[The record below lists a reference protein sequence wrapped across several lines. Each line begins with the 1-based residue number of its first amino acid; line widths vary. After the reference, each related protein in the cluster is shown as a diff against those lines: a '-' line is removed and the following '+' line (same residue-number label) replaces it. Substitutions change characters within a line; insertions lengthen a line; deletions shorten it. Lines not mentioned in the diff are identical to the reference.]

1 MAEQTAVLSSQTAVI
16 GALLIAPEICGELFG
31 ETAPEDFVTAAYRN
45 VYEAARGLFF
55 EGKAVDAVTV
65 LDRLGGG
72 AETRKFLMGLMEV
85 TPSAANWREYAALLR
100 EQARLYRLRQIGGE
114 LGLAE
119 TLTQA
124 RALLERAEAEG
135 SDTGRRSAVSV
146 QDGLVSFFRRMG
158 EPVSYVQFGIGALD
172 RALFAG
178 MGDFIVIGGRP
189 SAGKTLLSI
198 QMASVLAREYRVGYF
213 SLETGKEKFFDR
225 FFTQA
230 CLLDFDRVKRHALT
244 PQEYETITFM
254 KQRLTRLHIDMIPAG
269 GYTAADIQSETLA
282 GRYQV
287 IFVDYLQLVRS
298 DGGRAGNRTEEVGAV
313 SRALHT
319 LAQRH
324 NILVIALAQLSRGM
338 PGRAFAEPT
347 LQDLRES
354 GQIEQ
359 DADVVGLLHV
369 LPSGADGRTCPDD
382 DRLLNVAKN
391 KEGRLCR
398 IQLAFHGAHQQFLE
412 RMSATYTGQTGPK
425 RPFPTAPAMQAAP
438 DPQLSLDG
446 SKLPPRA

>member
-1 MAEQTAVLSSQTAVI
+1 MAEQTAVLSSQTAVV
-16 GALLIAPEICGELFG
+16 GSLLIAPEICGELFA
-31 ETAPEDFVTAAYRN
+31 ETAPEDFVTAVYRD

-55 EGKAVDAVTV
+55 GGKAVDPVTV

-72 AETRKFLMGLMEV
+72 AETRKFLMELMEI
-85 TPSAANWREYAALLR
+85 TPSAANWREYAELLR
-100 EQARLYRLRQIGGE
+100 EQARLYRLKQIGGE
-114 LGLAE
+114 LGAAG
-119 TLTQA
+119 TLEQA
-124 RALLERAEAEG
+124 RALLARAEAEG
-135 SDTGRRSAVSV
+135 GELGRRSAASV
-146 QDGLVSFFRRMG
+146 QDGLISFFQRMS
-158 EPVSYVQFGIGALD
+158 EPVSYVHFGMGALD

-178 MGDFIVIGGRP
+178 LGDFIVIGGRP

-198 QMASVLAREYRVGYF
+198 QMASVLAKDYRVGYF

-230 CLLDFDRVKRHALT
+230 CLLDFDHVKRHNLT
-244 PQEYETITFM
+244 VQEYEAVSFM
-254 KQRLTRLHIDMIPAG
+254 KHRLTALHLDMIPAG

-287 IFVDYLQLVRS
+287 IFVDYLQLVRP
-298 DGGRAGNRTEEVGAV
+298 DGGKTGNRTEEVGAI

-324 NILVIALAQLSRGM
+324 NVLVIALAQLSRGAK
-338 PGRAFAEPT
+338 GLSGKAAEPS

-369 LPSGADGRTCPDD
+369 IPSGEHGEQYPDD
-382 DRLLNVAKN
+382 DRLLNIAKN

-398 IQLAFHGAHQQFLE
+398 IQLAFNGAQQQFLE
-412 RMSATYTGQTGPK
+412 RMSKTYTGRK
-425 RPFPTAPAMQAAP
+425 KPFPAAP
-438 DPQLSLDG
+438 EPEPEPVPAPDSQVSLDEG
-446 SKLPPRA
+446 GRT